1 MHKRSTAMKNFLPGL
16 ARLLLGSSLLL
27 TALAYAQDEL
37 AAREEAAQV
46 IATNFMQQMSGAL
59 ARELANGPEQA
70 AAVCRDLAPQ
80 IAGTL
85 SRRNGWQI
93 TRVGTRVR
101 NPLLGLPD
109 AWEREVLNEFAA
121 RAANGEDLA
130 LMSFGE
136 VVDNAGNPEYRY
148 LKAIPLG
155 PNCVLCHGTADQIP
169 DSVESSLAQ
178 FYPQDRAIGYTIGEL
193 RGAVSIRQPLDIPLA
208 ADAAAE

>member
-1 MHKRSTAMKNFLPGL
+1 MRLSFRIHLPGAL
-16 ARLLLGSSLLL
+16 GLLLAAVPVL
-27 TALAYAQDEL
+27 AQDDLTER
-37 AAREEAAQV
+37 AEAAQV
-46 IATNFMQQMSGAL
+46 VATNFQQQLSGAL
-59 ARELANGPEQA
+59 QTELAKGPEQA
-70 AAVCRDLAPQ
+70 ATVCRDLAPQ

-109 AWEREVLNEFAA
+109 AWEREVLKAFSE

-130 LMSFGE
+130 AMSFGE

-148 LKAIPLG
+148 MKAIPLG

-169 DSVESSLAQ
+169 DSVEQSLAQ
-178 FYPQDRAIGYTIGEL
+178 FYPQDRATGYAPGEL

-208 ADAAAE
+208 GATAE